1 MRANLS
7 ALLFGFFLTFV
18 LFVYIE
24 ILFYAINAVKNC
36 DYAIARIH
44 SRSFI
49 QRDDLLGSSPYPDIS
64 VNVIKADN
72 LSLVYRAKYSTDNFG
87 RRITPVTNPTA
98 RNKYALFFGGSF
110 TFGKGVSDNETLPYY
125 FSKFAMSYRAY
136 NYGFGGYG
144 PQHMLA
150 RLEGE
155 KIRADIKENDGLL
168 IYLFNDWDVLRVIG
182 NAKLVATHG
191 GGYPYYT
198 YDAMGNLI
206 RKNDFNHGRFIL
218 TKIYKLLAKSNF
230 VNYFKIDFPLVITDE
245 HIKLTADIIKDARN
259 NFKTKF
265 KSDNFYVV
273 IYPRSKQC
281 GKKIIPYLEEAGIRY
296 LDFSDL
302 LDKPLMEEKLS
313 RDLFYIKGDEHPT
326 ARLHEMVAKK
336 LVQELNIR

>member
-1 MRANLS
+1 MRANIL
-7 ALLFGFFLTFV
+7 ALLFGILLTFL

-24 ILFYAINAVKNC
+24 ILFYAINTIKNC
-36 DYAIARIH
+36 DCATARIH
-44 SRSFI
+44 SRIFM
-49 QRDDLLGSSPYPDIS
+49 QHDGLLGSSPYPDIS

-72 LSLVYRAKYSTDNFG
+72 LSLIYKAKYSTDNLG
-87 RRITPVTNPTA
+87 RRFTPVTNPTA
-98 RNKYALFFGGSF
+98 RKKYALFFGGSF
-110 TFGKGVSDNETLPYY
+110 IFGEGVNDNETLPYY
-125 FSKFAMSYRAY
+125 FSKIAMSYRAY

-155 KIRADIKENDGLL
+155 KIRTDIKENEGLL
-168 IYLFNDWDVLRVIG
+168 IYLFTDWHVQRAVG

-206 RKNDFNHGRFIL
+206 RKKDFNNGRFIL

-230 VNYFKIDFPLVITDE
+230 INYFKIDFPLVITDK
-245 HIKLTADIIKDARN
+245 HIRLTTDMIKEARN
-259 NFKTKF
+259 NFKTQF
-265 KSDNFYVV
+265 KSDNFYVL
-273 IYPRSKQC
+273 IYPMSKRYS
-281 GKKIIPYLEEAGIRY
+281 KKIIPYLKEAGVKY

-313 RDLFYIKGDEHPT
+313 RDLFFIKDDGHPT
-326 ARLHEMVAKK
+326 ARLHEMVVKK